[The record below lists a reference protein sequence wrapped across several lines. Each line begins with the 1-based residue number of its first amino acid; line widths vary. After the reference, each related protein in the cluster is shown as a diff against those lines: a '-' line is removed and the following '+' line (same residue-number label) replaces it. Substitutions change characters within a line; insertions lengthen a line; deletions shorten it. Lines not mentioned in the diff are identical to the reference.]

1 MAKDTD
7 DWVQR
12 WLSPERFATYVRKAG
27 GSRERAL
34 HLYEWNAQLSAAF
47 LHDLAHLE
55 VGLRNAYDR
64 ELLQACVGEDMHWTE
79 PTTTGHLFPKHLR
92 WDPVGQ
98 RDVDAN
104 STPRGQI
111 SSARK
116 QARNANGDTVV
127 AGKVVAELMFGFWTF
142 LTSDFHEKSL
152 WVPYLHKAFPSGTDR
167 AALHHA
173 LTALREFRNRVA
185 HHEPILSAPESARR
199 QIVYVTKL
207 LSPEALAHLN
217 DHSQVSTILAHKP

>member
-27 GSRERAL
+27 GSRQRAL

-64 ELLQACVGEDMHWTE
+64 ELSHARVGADTHWTE
-79 PTTTGHLFPKHLR
+79 PTTAGHLFPKHLR

-98 RDVDAN
+98 RDVDVN
-104 STPRGQI
+104 STRGDRSPPPASKPETPTATRWSQ
-111 SSARK
+111 
-116 QARNANGDTVV
+116 
-127 AGKVVAELMFGFWTF
+127 
-142 LTSDFHEKSL
+142 EKS
-152 WVPYLHKAFPSGTDR
+152 WQ
-167 AALHHA
+167 
-173 LTALREFRNRVA
+173 N
-185 HHEPILSAPESARR
+185 
-199 QIVYVTKL
+199 
-207 LSPEALAHLN
+207 
-217 DHSQVSTILAHKP
+217 